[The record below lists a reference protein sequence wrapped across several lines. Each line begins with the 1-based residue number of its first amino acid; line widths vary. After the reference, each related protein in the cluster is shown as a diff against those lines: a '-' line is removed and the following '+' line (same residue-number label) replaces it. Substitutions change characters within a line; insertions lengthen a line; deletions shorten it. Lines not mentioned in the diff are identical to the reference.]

1 MDSLERQLRE
11 LVQAL
16 PRKTPAVEISE
27 KVLRFPDL
35 PSNTVS
41 GDVQAALDLVNQAAT
56 TVRSAEARANEA
68 EKYAQCFAEKALE
81 NLQAAEKRIQELVAE
96 RSVFEARVN
105 EATVLL
111 GEAADAINTER
122 ARVKTAEHQLHLLE
136 LRVSA
141 AETLAEESK
150 SALARVEHAVRT
162 QLLGETRSVP
172 EISAIAA

>member
-1 MDSLERQLRE
+1 M
-11 LVQAL
+11 
-16 PRKTPAVEISE
+16 PN
-27 KVLRFPDL
+27 VLRKRHL
-35 PSNTVS
+35 
-41 GDVQAALDLVNQAAT
+41 
-56 TVRSAEARANEA
+56 
-68 EKYAQCFAEKALE
+68 KI
-81 NLQAAEKRIQELVAE
+81 LQAAEKRIQELVAE
-96 RSVFEARVN
+96 RGIFEARVN

-111 GEAADAINTER
+111 REAADAINTER

-162 QLLGETRSVP
+162 QLLGEARSVP